1 MLLTLVLVLE
11 DYQVEVRHLDH
22 FEQVLVRGLM
32 IYQRR
37 FEFYYGF
44 SLFLLLLQTVLE
56 DYRVEVRHLDHYFEG
71 VVSGLMI

>member
-1 MLLTLVLVLE
+1 MLLTSVLVLE
-11 DYQVEVRHLDH
+11 DYREAAHHLHH
-22 FEQVLVRGLM
+22 FERVLVRGLM
-32 IYQRR
+32 IYQRC

-56 DYRVEVRHLDHYFEG
+56 DYRGVRHLDHYFEG